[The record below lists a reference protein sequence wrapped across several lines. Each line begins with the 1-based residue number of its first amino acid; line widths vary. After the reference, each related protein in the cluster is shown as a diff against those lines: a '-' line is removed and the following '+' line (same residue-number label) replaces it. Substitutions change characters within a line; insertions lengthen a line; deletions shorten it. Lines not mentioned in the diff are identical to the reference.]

1 MSEWTDRVKNHA
13 IWQHLAALG
22 SATDRAAG
30 HEAIDEVSLAALDRI
45 RTVLSFVGKRLASA
59 DPVLLSHGA
68 LEAIAGALRDA
79 AAQLDAFLANGNVQH
94 VANAALRC
102 DDALPMAGSLP
113 LAISVDEWT
122 SVLQAATAYRVGLE
136 EHLRSSLEKGHLA
149 VSAVET
155 EASGVQA
162 RLAEL
167 ATEIGNE
174 RTRLTAMTTEFQGQF
189 SSVQEER
196 AREFREAEKAR
207 QDKAS
212 ALVEEYGKKLADQ
225 DLESSRHR
233 DALKLSHEADLA
245 TLRQQYVAGGE
256 ALIEE
261 LRQQQQRVEK
271 LVGVVGNLSLTSGYL
286 TNANYAR
293 KVAWFWQVTTLL
305 AFSAV
310 ITFAYFAFLHVMQG
324 EFSWPHFAGRLALTL
339 TAGAFVAYSAAQ
351 GDRFVES
358 ERRNRKLALE
368 LEALGPFLAPLPDE
382 MRQKFRLE
390 LGDRMFGRDDASL
403 SRRVDR
409 SPATAID
416 VLLKN
421 KEFMKFLEDLLKASR
436 ASG

>member
-13 IWQHLAALG
+13 VWQHLTALG

-30 HEAIDEVSLAALDRI
+30 HDAIDEVSLAALDRI
-45 RTVLSFVGKRLASA
+45 RTVLSFVGRRLAST
-59 DPVLLSHGA
+59 DPLLLSQGG
-68 LEAIAGALRDA
+68 LDAIAGPLRDA

-94 VANAALRC
+94 VSNAALQC
-102 DDALPMAGSLP
+102 DGALPTAGSLP

-122 SVLQAATAYRVGLE
+122 AVLQAATTYRVGLE
-136 EHLRSSLEKGHLA
+136 EHLKSSLARGELA
-149 VSAVET
+149 VSSVET
-155 EASGVQA
+155 ESAKVQQ
-162 RLAEL
+162 RLTEL

-189 SSVQEER
+189 STAQEER
-196 AREFREAEKAR
+196 AREFREVEKAR
-207 QDKAS
+207 QDKVS
-212 ALVEEYGKKLADQ
+212 AMVDEYGKKLTDQ
-225 DLESSRHR
+225 ELESSRQR
-233 DALKLSHEADLA
+233 DALKLSHEADVA
-245 TLRQQYVAGGE
+245 NLRQQFLAGGE
-256 ALIEE
+256 AIVGE
-261 LRQQQQRVEK
+261 LNQQKERVEK

-293 KVAWFWQVTTLL
+293 KVAWFWQITTLV

-351 GDRFVES
+351 GDRFMET

-390 LGDRMFGRDDASL
+390 LGERMFGKDDVTL
-403 SRRVDR
+403 SRRADR

-421 KEFMKFLEDLLKASR
+421 KELMKFLEEFLKAR
-436 ASG
+436 KGP